1 MAAEGRHVITT
12 NTNSYEYTNHHSKL
26 FVYSYL
32 FVFRRMMDINK
43 YFDLAIKK
51 GASDLH
57 LVAGCKST
65 LRVEGNLQVID
76 DGILDQKELETAV
89 FSLMKEEDID
99 FFKKNKELDFALDIS
114 GGNFRVN
121 LHQQEGKIGIA
132 ARVIPDRIP
141 EPQDIMFSETMYNL
155 SHLNHGLILI
165 TGPSGCGK
173 STTLAVLINLINKER
188 RAHIITIE
196 DPVEFIFN
204 ENQSIIEQ
212 REIGRDTK
220 SFSEAL
226 KRALRQDPN
235 VIMVGEMRDLETI
248 SATLTAAETGHLVL
262 STLHTSTANETIE
275 RIVDIFPAHRQK
287 QILLQLGST
296 LRAVVCQQI
305 LPKKGGGLIVAR
317 EIMINTPAISS
328 LIREGKI
335 AHINSAIQTG
345 KSEGMIT
352 MDTSLKSLYKE
363 GLIEKQVYLN
373 RTSKSD
379 TLNTYY

>member
-1 MAAEGRHVITT
+1 
-12 NTNSYEYTNHHSKL
+12 
-26 FVYSYL
+26 
-32 FVFRRMMDINK
+32 MDIKK

-65 LRVEGNLQVID
+65 LRIEGSLEVID
-76 DGILDQKELETAV
+76 DQILNQQELEAAI
-89 FSLMKEEDID
+89 FSLMKKEDVD
-99 FFKKNKELDFALDIS
+99 VFKKDKELDFALDVAGS
-114 GGNFRVN
+114 NFRIN
-121 LHQQEGKIGIA
+121 LHQQEGKIGLA
-132 ARVIPDRIP
+132 ARVVP
-141 EPQDIMFSETMYNL
+141 EDVPSPQDVMFSEVMYGL
-155 SHLNHGLILI
+155 SHLNNGLVLI
-165 TGPSGCGK
+165 TGPSGSGK

-196 DPVEFIFN
+196 DPVEFVFK

-262 STLHTSTANETIE
+262 STLHTSTATETIE
-275 RIVDIFPAHRQK
+275 RIVDIFPTHRQK
-287 QILLQLGST
+287 QILLQLAST
-296 LRAVVCQQI
+296 LRVVVCQQI
-305 LPKKGGGLIVAR
+305 LPKKDGGLVVAR
-317 EIMINTPAISS
+317 EVMINTPAISN

-335 AHINSAIQTG
+335 AHIHSAIQTG
-345 KSEGMIT
+345 KSEGMVT
-352 MDTSLKSLYKE
+352 MDTSLKNLYEKKM
-363 GLIEKQVYLN
+363 IEKQVYLN
-373 RTSKSD
+373 RTSTTD